1 EDLVLEQS
9 ASEIY
14 HIARATMPEIR
25 SAELRI
31 NSSRYGV
38 KAARGNLY
46 PRLSLSGSMNTN
58 YSSAS
63 ENEFVSDGGFRKVET
78 AYFVEGTDMPIYGL
92 QPTGTVQDIYGFDNQ
107 IKDNLYKS
115 VNLT

>member
-1 EDLVLEQS
+1 LPAKDNFDVEIPEIAPEDLVLEQS

-14 HIARATMPEIR
+14 HIARATMPEIH

-92 QPTGTVQDIYGFDNQ
+92 QPTGTV
-107 IKDNLYKS
+107 
-115 VNLT
+115 